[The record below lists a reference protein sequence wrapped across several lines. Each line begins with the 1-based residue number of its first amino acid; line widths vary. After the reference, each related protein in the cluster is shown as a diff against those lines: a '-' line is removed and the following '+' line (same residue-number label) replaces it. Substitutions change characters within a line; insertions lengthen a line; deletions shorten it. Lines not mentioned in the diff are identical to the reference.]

1 MSKNDCRNRWSSSLV
16 LKMTKRPSLCYPPQF
31 WIRSAAASRFSLAW
45 KAERCLWMWEVNILI
60 GMQLALGPSLR
71 MGRKYPEGHV
81 VFQPP
86 IANSVLLLA
95 SKHHGP
101 VVQNGFCALTHT
113 ITYYFPEPLWR
124 YEAVHET
131 TVANPSSQPLQ
142 LRPWHPTVH
151 LAIAQLC
158 RWAWLVWITLFPVQ
172 IARGVPRC
180 WGQTN
185 ARPQR
190 TSCFSP
196 MVPMFKRDP
205 VFASYGSYPVD
216 FKCSMFQV
224 QLYIYIY
231 CTINWIV
238 HSILLRFRMSVSFIH
253 VSIVKMWMPTSL

>member
-1 MSKNDCRNRWSSSLV
+1 
-16 LKMTKRPSLCYPPQF
+16 
-31 WIRSAAASRFSLAW
+31 
-45 KAERCLWMWEVNILI
+45 MWEVNILI

-142 LRPWHPTVH
+142 LRP
-151 LAIAQLC
+151 
-158 RWAWLVWITLFPVQ
+158 
-172 IARGVPRC
+172 
-180 WGQTN
+180 
-185 ARPQR
+185 
-190 TSCFSP
+190 
-196 MVPMFKRDP
+196 
-205 VFASYGSYPVD
+205 
-216 FKCSMFQV
+216 
-224 QLYIYIY
+224 
-231 CTINWIV
+231 
-238 HSILLRFRMSVSFIH
+238 
-253 VSIVKMWMPTSL
+253 